1 MIGHA
6 GQITIEPDNVDPAM
20 FVDDAVIV
28 GDDVAVQGLTVESI
42 PQWRIAVR
50 KFRRHKV
57 AMIALFVLTVI
68 VLGAILAPWIAPY
81 GETEQNL
88 EHSLEAPSTDFW
100 FGTDNLGRDNFS
112 RVLYGGRVSILVGV
126 AVALIVGTLGTA
138 VGVISGYFGGFT
150 DSALM
155 RITDTLLA
163 LPFLMIVIVLARI
176 MGDGVWDIVLVLS
189 LFTWMTLA
197 RIVRGQVLSLKEREF
212 VEAAH
217 ALGTPNR
224 RVITRHLLPNLVG
237 VITVNVSLT
246 VAVAILAE
254 STLSFFGL
262 GIDPTR
268 TATWGNM
275 LGGNEG
281 FVTTAPW
288 LVWFPGLAIVFTV
301 LCINFIGDGLRDALD
316 PTQGKH

>member
-6 GQITIEPDNVDPAM
+6 GQVTIEPDNVDPTL
-20 FVDDAVIV
+20 FVDDEVIV
-28 GDDVAVQGLTVESI
+28 GDDVAVQGLTVETI

-57 AMIALFVLTVI
+57 AMVSLFVLTVI
-68 VLGAILAPWIAPY
+68 ILGAVFAPWIAPY

-262 GIDPTR
+262 GIDPTQ